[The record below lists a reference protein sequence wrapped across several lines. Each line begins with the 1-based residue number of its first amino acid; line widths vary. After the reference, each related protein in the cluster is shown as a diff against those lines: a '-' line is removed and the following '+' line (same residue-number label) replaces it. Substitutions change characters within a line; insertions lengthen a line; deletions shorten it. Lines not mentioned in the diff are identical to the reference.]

1 MILKNFSNRRG
12 IKSPIKSSDRNSRQR
27 NPDSGGPGSAAGY
40 GGVFITTVMWATSGV
55 FIKLTLSSAEISEY
69 SLAFYRDLATFFC
82 LLFILLIFRRDL
94 LRIDRRDIPWLAAL
108 GGLGLGVF
116 HLLWNFGVGINGVA
130 VSTVQQAIMP
140 IILAVA
146 ARLAFKE
153 PFNSRKIIAVVLTL
167 VGSVFLSGLL
177 RGGPGPVN
185 ITGIAV
191 GFLIPVAYAMFNLF
205 GKKITG
211 KYHSFTI
218 LTYGFGFGALVLLP
232 IQFFVPPPENF
243 PAVSCL
249 WLGGLVIISTLL
261 PFALYTATLRKLQ
274 VSIAGILS
282 MAEIPVAFLYASLLF
297 SESFTLY
304 QWIGTA
310 FVVGG
315 VSLFIML
322 NRNRHPKKP
331 ADQFTPPV

>member
-1 MILKNFSNRRG
+1 MILKNFCNRRG
-12 IKSPIKSSDRNSRQR
+12 TKFPTRTSETKNY
-27 NPDSGGPGSAAGY
+27 SAVVA
-40 GGVFITTVMWATSGV
+40 TTVMWATSGV

-82 LLFILLIFRRDL
+82 LLCILLIFRRDL
-94 LRIDRRDIPWLAAL
+94 LRIDRKDIPWLAAL

-146 ARLAFKE
+146 ARLFFRE
-153 PFNSRKIIAVVLTL
+153 QFNSRKIIAVALTL
-167 VGSVFLSGLL
+167 GGSVFLSGLL
-177 RGGPGPVN
+177 RGGSGPVN
-185 ITGIAV
+185 ITGVIV
-191 GFLIPVAYAMFNLF
+191 GFSIPLAYALFNLF

-211 KYHSFTI
+211 TYHPFTI

-232 IQFFVPPPENF
+232 IQFFVPPPKSF

-282 MAEIPVAFLYASLLF
+282 MAEIPVAFLYARLLF
-297 SESFTLY
+297 GEIFSLY
-304 QWIGTA
+304 QWIGT
-310 FVVGG
+310 VLIVGG
-315 VSLFIML
+315 ISLFVIL
-322 NRNRHPKKP
+322 NSKGRSGKAPDK
-331 ADQFTPPV
+331 FSPPV